1 MQNFCKGSKL
11 FTIYK
16 IYHVQFDFLF
26 VYVKKKHYF
35 CNMKKI
41 IPYLS
46 VVTAMLIWAGAG
58 IAVKEALVVFSPLT
72 LIVLRFTLAVLLMLC
87 IGLVFRKNE
96 VVGLQKVDRKDL
108 PLFLLGGLFQPFLYF
123 IFETYTY
130 QSFASPTIAEALLST
145 QPVMAP
151 LFALVLLRERV
162 TRNNIIGIVL
172 STVGM
177 LMLLLVGANDFALGS
192 SWGVLLAV
200 LTVSMSVSYS
210 VVLRKIP
217 AKYSPL
223 SIVFYVQSFAL
234 LLFYLVWGGEALYSG
249 GVELCSSGVELC
261 SSGVEWCSSGVELCS
276 GGVEWCSSGV
286 EWWRSCAAVV
296 YLAVLASV
304 TAFVLFCYT
313 VREIGVT
320 RANVFNNVR
329 PVFTAI
335 LMWLIFD
342 EVLPVWKLV
351 GIVVII
357 VGLFVSQRRS

>member
-1 MQNFCKGSKL
+1 MCRWVSIFTFDNLFTMQIFCKGTKL

-16 IYHVQFDFLF
+16 IYHIHFDFLF
-26 VYVKKKHYF
+26 VYVRKKQYF

-108 PLFLLGGLFQPFLYF
+108 PLFMLGGLFQPFLYF

-177 LMLLLVGANDFALGS
+177 LMLLLVGTNDFAVGNS
-192 SWGVLLAV
+192 CGVLLAV

-210 VVLRKIP
+210 VILRKIP
-217 AKYSPL
+217 ARYSPL

-234 LLFYLVWGGEALYSG
+234 LLFYVVWGGKA
-249 GVELCSSGVELC
+249 LCSG
-261 SSGVEWCSSGVELCS
+261 GVEWCSSGVELCS
-276 GGVEWCSSGV
+276 GGAV
-286 EWWRSCAAVV
+286 WWRSCAAVV

-304 TAFVLFCYT
+304 AAFVLFCYT

-335 LMWLIFD
+335 LMWLIFG

>member
-1 MQNFCKGSKL
+1 
-11 FTIYK
+11 
-16 IYHVQFDFLF
+16 
-26 VYVKKKHYF
+26 
-35 CNMKKI
+35 MKRF
-41 IPYLS
+41 IPYVS

-58 IAVKEALVVFSPLT
+58 IAVKEALVLFSPLT
-72 LIVLRFTLAVLLMLC
+72 LIVLRFTIAVLLMLG

-96 VVGLQKVDRKDL
+96 VVGLQRIDRKDL

-130 QSFASPTIAEALLST
+130 QCFASPTIAEALLST

-151 LFALVLLRERV
+151 LFALVLLREQV

-177 LMLLLVGANDFALGS
+177 LMLLLVGSNDFALGNP
-192 SWGVLLAV
+192 WGVLLAV

-217 AKYSPL
+217 SRYSPL

-234 LLFYLVWGGEALYSG
+234 LLFYVVWGGEAWLN
-249 GVELCSSGVELC
+249 
-261 SSGVEWCSSGVELCS
+261 
-276 GGVEWCSSGV
+276 GGVEWCSDGVGWSGGG
-286 EWWRSCAAVV
+286 EALWRSGAAVL

-304 TAFVLFCYT
+304 AAFVLFCYT

-329 PVFTAI
+329 PVFTAL
-335 LMWLIFD
+335 LMWMLFD
-342 EVLPVWKLV
+342 EVLPAWKLV

-357 VGLFVSQRRS
+357 VGLFVSQRSSDMGK

>member
-1 MQNFCKGSKL
+1 
-11 FTIYK
+11 
-16 IYHVQFDFLF
+16 

-35 CNMKKI
+35 CDMKKI

-192 SWGVLLAV
+192 SWGVLLAI

-210 VVLRKIP
+210 VILRKIP

-234 LLFYLVWGGEALYSG
+234 LLFYLVWGGEAL
-249 GVELCSSGVELC
+249 CN
-261 SSGVEWCSSGVELCS
+261 SGVEWCN
-276 GGVEWCSSGV
+276 SGV

-304 TAFVLFCYT
+304 AAFVLFCYT

>member
-1 MQNFCKGSKL
+1 M
-11 FTIYK
+11 
-16 IYHVQFDFLF
+16 H
-26 VYVKKKHYF
+26 VKKKHYF

-192 SWGVLLAV
+192 SWGVLLAI

-210 VVLRKIP
+210 VILRKIP

-249 GVELCSSGVELC
+249 GVALCNN
-261 SSGVEWCSSGVELCS
+261 
-276 GGVEWCSSGV
+276 GVEWCSSGV

-304 TAFVLFCYT
+304 AAFVLFCYT

>member
-1 MQNFCKGSKL
+1 
-11 FTIYK
+11 
-16 IYHVQFDFLF
+16 
-26 VYVKKKHYF
+26 
-35 CNMKKI
+35 MKKI

-46 VVTAMLIWAGAG
+46 VITAMLIWAGAG

-72 LIVLRFTLAVLLMLC
+72 LIVLRFTLAVLLMLGV
-87 IGLVFRKNE
+87 GLVFRNNE
-96 VVGLQKVDRKDL
+96 VVRLQKIDRKDL

-151 LFALVLLRERV
+151 LFAWVLLRERV
-162 TRNNIIGIVL
+162 TRNNVIGIVL

-177 LMLLLVGANDFALGS
+177 LMLLLVGSDNFALGS

-210 VVLRKIP
+210 VILRKIP
-217 AKYSPL
+217 SHYSPL
-223 SIVFYVQSFAL
+223 SIVFYVQSFSL
-234 LLFYLVWGGEALYSG
+234 LLFYMVWGGQALWNG
-249 GVELCSSGVELC
+249 GVV
-261 SSGVEWCSSGVELCS
+261 LCS
-276 GGVEWCSSGV
+276 GGVEMCSGAV
-286 EWWRSCAAVV
+286 EWWRSCAAVA

-304 TAFVLFCYT
+304 AAFVLFCYT

-335 LMWLIFD
+335 LMWLVFD
-342 EVLPVWKLV
+342 EVLPLWKVV

-357 VGLFVSQRRS
+357 VGLFVSQRKG